1 MCFVFFVVNWP
12 GSNLAHPLLMESSS
26 PARAKKSPIH
36 GLRWYIVGLLCL
48 ASELNYFDRQTLSV
62 LAQTIQDDLHLT
74 TVQYADITSW
84 FLISYTVMYLVSG
97 RIIDAIGV
105 RWSFLIFVT
114 GWSVATMLHGLAHTA
129 VQLSGF
135 RFLLGAMEAA
145 IIPGGMKAVAE
156 WFPVRERIL
165 ATGIFNGGTSV
176 GGALAAP
183 VVAAIALTW
192 GWREAFVFAGALGF
206 IWLAAWALIYRRPR
220 EHARLGAAELALIE
234 SDSTGAGPPEK
245 VSLRQLLAM
254 KTVWGCMLVRA
265 VTDPFSYFVLFWIP
279 KYLQQERGFSLADI
293 GKLSWIP
300 FVFLALGNLS
310 GGAAPALL
318 MRLGWSYN
326 RARKTVI
333 GIASMVIPICCLSLT
348 QVPSAA
354 VVLGLI
360 SVAVFFH
367 AVWLGIAIPAEVLPS
382 HVVGTV
388 TGAAGC
394 LGGVAG
400 IIAQQITGWTVENF
414 SYTPLFVVGSVLHL
428 TCFAILGLMVGKL
441 GVVQPVKSVAA
452 A

>member
-1 MCFVFFVVNWP
+1 
-12 GSNLAHPLLMESSS
+12 METSS
-26 PARAKKSPIH
+26 PARATKSPIQ

-62 LAQTIQDDLHLT
+62 LAQTIQNDLHLT

-84 FLISYTVMYLVSG
+84 FLVSYTVMYLVTG
-97 RIIDAIGV
+97 RIVDAIGV

-129 VQLSGF
+129 AQLSAY

-145 IIPGGMKAVAE
+145 IFPAGMKAVAE
-156 WFPVRERIL
+156 WFPLRERIL

-183 VVAAIALTW
+183 VVAGIALTW
-192 GWREAFVFAGALGF
+192 GWRAAFVFAGLLGF
-206 IWLAAWALIYRRPR
+206 VWVVAWLLVYQRPR
-220 EHARLGAAELALIE
+220 DHARLGAKELALIE
-234 SDSTGAGPPEK
+234 SDTAGAPPAAK
-245 VSLRQLLAM
+245 VTLRQLLGM

-265 VTDPFSYFVLFWIP
+265 VTDPFTYFVLFWIP

-300 FVFLALGNLS
+300 FVGLALGNLT
-310 GGAAPALL
+310 GGAAPAQL
-318 MRLGWSYN
+318 MKLGWSYN
-326 RARKTVI
+326 RARKTMI
-333 GIASMVIPICCLSLT
+333 GLASTVIPICCLSLT
-348 QVPSAA
+348 QVPSAG

-367 AVWLGIAIPAEVLPS
+367 AVWLNIALPAEVLPS

-394 LGGVAG
+394 LGGIAG
-400 IIAQQITGWTVENF
+400 IIAQQLTGWTVQNYSF
-414 SYTPLFVVGSVLHL
+414 TPLFIVGSVLHL
-428 TCFAILGLMVGKL
+428 TAFALVGLMVGKL
-441 GVVQPVKSVAA
+441 GVVQTVGPAPARVAA

>member
-1 MCFVFFVVNWP
+1 
-12 GSNLAHPLLMESSS
+12 MEPSS
-26 PARAKKSPIH
+26 PARPTKNPIR

-62 LAQTIQDDLHLT
+62 LAQTIQNDLHLS

-84 FLISYTVMYLVSG
+84 FLLSYTFMYLVCG

-129 VQLSGF
+129 AQLAGF

-156 WFPVRERIL
+156 WFPMRERIL

-183 VVAAIALTW
+183 VVAGIALTW

-206 IWLAAWALIYRRPR
+206 IWVAAWRLVYWRPR
-220 EHARLGAAELALIE
+220 EHARLDAAELALIE
-234 SDSTGAGPPEK
+234 SDQAGAVPARK
-245 VSLRQLLAM
+245 VSLRQLLGM
-254 KTVWGCMLVRA
+254 RTVWGCMLVRA
-265 VTDPFSYFVLFWIP
+265 VTDPFTYFILFWIP
-279 KYLQQERGFSLADI
+279 KYLQQERGFSLADV

-300 FVFLALGNLS
+300 FVALAVGNLT
-310 GGAAPALL
+310 GGVAQARL

-333 GIASMVIPICCLSLT
+333 GIASMAITFCCLAIT
-348 QVPSAA
+348 QVPGTT

-360 SVAVFFH
+360 SVAVFCH
-367 AVWLGIAIPAEVLPS
+367 AVWLNIAVPAEVLPP

-388 TGAAGC
+388 SGAAGC

-400 IIAQQITGWTVENF
+400 IIAQQLTGWTVQNISF
-414 SYTPLFVVGSVLHL
+414 TPLFAVGSVLHL
-428 TCFAILGLMVGKL
+428 TGFAIIGLMVGKL
-441 GVVQPVKSVAA
+441 GVVQPVGAPPVATA
-452 A
+452 VA

>member
-1 MCFVFFVVNWP
+1 
-12 GSNLAHPLLMESSS
+12 METSS
-26 PARAKKSPIH
+26 PLRPTKSPIK

-62 LAQTIQDDLHLT
+62 LAQTIQNDLHLT

-129 VQLSGF
+129 AQLAGF

-156 WFPVRERIL
+156 WFPLRERIL

-183 VVAAIALTW
+183 VVAGIALTW
-192 GWREAFVFAGALGF
+192 GWREAFVFAGAMGF
-206 IWLAAWALIYRRPR
+206 IWVAAWGLIYRRPR
-220 EHARLGAAELALIE
+220 EHARLGAEELALIE
-234 SDSTGAGPPEK
+234 SDRAGAAPAGK
-245 VSLRQLLAM
+245 VSLGQLLGM

-279 KYLQQERGFSLADI
+279 KYLQQERGFTLADV

-300 FVFLALGNLS
+300 FVALALGNLT
-310 GGAAPALL
+310 GGAAPAQL

-333 GIASMVIPICCLSLT
+333 GVSSVVITTCCLAIT
-348 QVPSAA
+348 QAPGAA
-354 VVLGLI
+354 LVLGLI
-360 SVAVFFH
+360 SAAVFCH
-367 AVWLGIAIPAEVLPS
+367 AVWLNIAIPAEVLPP
-382 HVVGTV
+382 HVVATV

-394 LGGVAG
+394 LGGIAG
-400 IIAQQITGWTVENF
+400 IIAQQVTGWTVQNLSF
-414 SYTPLFVVGSVLHL
+414 TPLFAVGSVLHL
-428 TCFAILGLMVGKL
+428 TGFAIIGLMVGRL
-441 GVVQPVKSVAA
+441 GIIQPVGGPRIAPAA

>member
-1 MCFVFFVVNWP
+1 MVDVP
-12 GSNLAHPLLMESSS
+12 LMEPSP
-26 PARAKKSPIH
+26 PARPAKSPIN

-84 FLISYTVMYLVSG
+84 FLVSYTVMYLVSG
-97 RIIDAIGV
+97 RIIDAIGA

-114 GWSVATMLHGLAHTA
+114 GWSLATMLHGLAQTA
-129 VQLSGF
+129 AQLSLF

-145 IIPGGMKAVAE
+145 IIPGGMKAVSE
-156 WFPVRERIL
+156 WFPLRERIL

-192 GWREAFVFAGALGF
+192 GWRQAFVFAGVLGF
-206 IWLAAWALIYRRPR
+206 IWIAAWLMLYWRPR
-220 EHARLGAAELALIE
+220 EHDRLGAAELALIE
-234 SDSTGAGPPEK
+234 SDSPGAGPLAP
-245 VSLRQLLAM
+245 VSLRQLLRM

-279 KYLQQERGFSLADI
+279 KYLQQERGFDLAAI

-300 FVFLALGNLS
+300 FVGLALGNLA
-310 GGAAPALL
+310 GGAGPARL

-326 RARKTVI
+326 RSRKTVMA
-333 GIASMVIPICCLSLT
+333 IASGVIPICCLSIT

-367 AVWLGIAIPAEVLPS
+367 AVWLNIALPAEVLPS

-388 TGAAGC
+388 SGAAGC
-394 LGGVAG
+394 LGGLMGV
-400 IIAQQITGWTVENF
+400 IAQQVTGWTVQNVSF
-414 SYTPLFVVGSVLHL
+414 TPLFLVGSVLHL
-428 TCFAILGLMVGKL
+428 TAFAIVCLMVGKL
-441 GVVQPVKSVAA
+441 GVLQPVGPAPVPPASA
-452 A
+452 